1 VLGVHIVGDRVGE
14 LMAEAQ
20 LITNWEALPS
30 EVAQLI
36 HPHPTQSEA
45 IGEATGLGR
54 QAAARARLRSTT
66 PRPNPRDQK
75 DRHTMPTSVTMPALG
90 ESVTEGTVTRWLKQ
104 EGDRVETDE
113 RCSRCPPT
121 RSTPR
126 FPPRGG
132 RAEPDQGR
140 RGRDGGG
147 RRRAG
152 HHRRR
157 RRRAV
162 SPARTRHPAMVR
174 TPRRKS
180 PHRSASRHRVQQ
192 APVEPEPAAAPV
204 AQAPAPVA
212 EAPAP
217 VPPAPVPAAPVQAA
231 PPPAPAPQPIQQAP
245 DPQQPPQAPARRRQL
260 RKRRAGAAAG
270 RRAKLTRPS
279 GPHDGTHPGHF
290 RYVRASAGAAAVRL
304 RAPR

>member
-20 LITNWEALPS
+20 LITKLGSPAQRGR
-30 EVAQLI
+30 QLI

-45 IGEATGLGR
+45 IGEAHLALAGKP
-54 QAAARARLRSTT
+54 AARARLRSTT

-75 DRHTMPTSVTMPALG
+75 ESPHHADLRHHAALG
-90 ESVTEGTVTRWLKQ
+90 ESVTEAPLPGGSSRRATASRPTS
-104 EGDRVETDE
+104 

-121 RSTPR
+121 RSTR
-126 FPPRGG
+126 DSLPRGG

-157 RRRAV
+157 RPAGRCPPRARGTQRWC
-162 SPARTRHPAMVR
+162 A

-180 PHRSASRHRVQQ
+180 PHRQR
-192 APVEPEPAAAPV
+192 AAPV
-204 AQAPAPVA
+204 HRHRSSRS
-212 EAPAP
+212 
-217 VPPAPVPAAPVQAA
+217 
-231 PPPAPAPQPIQQAP
+231 
-245 DPQQPPQAPARRRQL
+245 QPPRR
-260 RKRRAGAAAG
+260 
-270 RRAKLTRPS
+270 
-279 GPHDGTHPGHF
+279 
-290 RYVRASAGAAAVRL
+290 
-304 RAPR
+304 